1 MILFLTSSPTG
12 PLDNS
17 RYVDG
22 IDDKN
27 YHPLISC
34 KQDFSITGEP
44 VRIYLAKAFLSEA
57 RGGAIFPKR
66 RLGKKTDFQ
75 FVHLISGIIEQQIS
89 LKKHYILMM

>member
-22 IDDKN
+22 IDGKN
-27 YHPLISC
+27 YLIENFQKYWKKNAKC
-34 KQDFSITGEP
+34 LYITAMPDNYTLNDEIRSGM
-44 VRIYLAKAFLSEA
+44 KATWEKA
-57 RGGAIFPKR
+57 
-66 RLGKKTDFQ
+66 DFQ
-75 FVHLISGIIEQQIS
+75 SVHLISGMIEQQIF